1 MVNNIQYGVVL
12 DYFYTHEI
20 GLDFSTHHFS
30 SHWITTIQ
38 DSVSH
43 GIAPMQY
50 SIPYTRRSKIVEK
63 RTNVWPLIQKR
74 TKCIRHLVLFINLL
88 NSANLSLISEVTLI
102 LTIRLTVQYRDKYL
116 RQGKNHHKNKNELLL
131 LGHNL
136 KIALVSFTRFSLE
149 KRKNP
154 SWKVLDVGC
163 APLSSLMGFVI
174 FFSSIFMLKVVTSLK
189 ESIFASQLHNAKET
203 SKCFLWRREGNKN
216 YFRDEQVL
224 CHLYS

>member
-1 MVNNIQYGVVL
+1 
-12 DYFYTHEI
+12 
-20 GLDFSTHHFS
+20 
-30 SHWITTIQ
+30 
-38 DSVSH
+38 
-43 GIAPMQY
+43 MQY
-50 SIPYTRRSKIVEK
+50 SIPYTRRSIVVEK

-74 TKCIRHLVLFINLL
+74 TKKCIGHLVLFINLS

-102 LTIRLTVQYRDKYL
+102 LTIRLTVQYKDKYL

-136 KIALVSFTRFSLE
+136 KIALLSFTRFSLE

-174 FFSSIFMLKVVTSLK
+174 FFSTIFMSKVVKSLK
-189 ESIFASQLHNAKET
+189 ESFFASQLHK
-203 SKCFLWRREGNKN
+203 RNK
-216 YFRDEQVL
+216 
-224 CHLYS
+224 